1 MMTLDDWRDWC
12 ALSKVLEVLRADQ
25 ISEEEFQLKVFEDR

>member
-1 MMTLDDWRDWC
+1 MTLMTHLMTC

-25 ISEEEFQLKVFEDR
+25 ISEQEFQLKVFEDR